1 MGTAC
6 TVRVLSAGTHTYTIV
21 TQLPSTQTTTMS
33 AIKQNF
39 HLESEAWINK
49 QINMELYASYVY
61 LSMSAY
67 FARDDIALHGF
78 SKRFRDASHE
88 ERDHAEALTDYQ
100 NMRGGWVVF
109 REIAKPT
116 CDEWGTALEAMEA
129 SLELEKTVNESLL
142 NMHKM
147 ADGHSD
153 AQLTDFIEGTYLKE
167 QVEAIKE
174 IGDLVTKM
182 KRVGDGLGLHIIDKE
197 LLGLERERERER
209 ERKR

>member
-1 MGTAC
+1 MGLHS
-6 TVRVLSAGTHTYTIV
+6 TVRSCLGSKSITQHLKNLWDLVLKHPA
-21 TQLPSTQTTTMS
+21 MS
-33 AIKQNF
+33 QSKVKQNY
-39 HLESEAWINK
+39 HPDSEALINK

-88 ERDHAEALTDYQ
+88 ERDHAEALIDYQ
-100 NMRGGWVVF
+100 NMRGGRVVF

-116 CDEWGTALEAMEA
+116 CDEWGTALEAIEA

-142 NMHKM
+142 SMHKM
-147 ADGHSD
+147 ADSHGD
-153 AQLTDFIEGTYLKE
+153 AQMTDFIEGTFLKE

-174 IGDLVTKM
+174 IGNLVTKM
-182 KRVGDGLGLHIIDKE
+182 KRAGDGLGLHIIDKE
-197 LLGLERERERER
+197 LLG
-209 ERKR
+209 